1 MNVKNSDNTIE
12 QWDEEFDVVVVGFG
26 RAGAC
31 AAIEAS
37 DNGARVL
44 AIDRFTGG
52 GATKMSGGVIYSG
65 GGTRHQKAAGFRD
78 TPEKMYRYMMRE
90 MASNPAACC
99 DDEIDPAAM
108 KAFCAKSAGNID
120 WLESLGLVIPE
131 TYFPG
136 KTNQPPGGFGLYF
149 SGNEKQYEGNGSHIP
164 RGHVP
169 LGKGMSG
176 GFLYS
181 TLHRAALD
189 RGVTVRCRCRSEQ
202 LITDGSGAVTGIEVR
217 ELSRSP
223 LARAIHALLFNLG
236 FVSSK
241 SRRLLSLFEKRF
253 GKTARIRANGGV
265 IISTGGFVYNKK
277 KFNEYAP
284 AYSGCLPLGTAG
296 DDGSGMDLGM
306 SVGGVLSSVDVC
318 AASRFLYPPV
328 AFVSGVLANME
339 GKRFCDE
346 SLYGASISR
355 AVTLQPERRAYL
367 IIDSTM
373 HNDGRLQTK
382 RGEKLGSSVASILKG
397 EQNHIIY
404 RKLTTFVN
412 LHLNRKKSRTI
423 AGLAKKCGIPAE
435 TLERTVESYNR
446 QCDAGTDKEFQK
458 PADYLQKIVKPPFYA
473 IDCRIET
480 MKFPSTCLTMGGLK
494 VKGLT
499 SQAVRAD
506 GSVIPGLYA
515 AGRSAAGICSRSYVS
530 GFSLAD
536 CVFSGRNAGAH
547 AAGLAVKK
555 SPKTSKPSKAKKR
568 RP

>member
-1 MNVKNSDNTIE
+1 MNAKEPSTII
-12 QWDEEFDVVVVGFG
+12 QPWDEEFDVVVVGFG
-26 RAGAC
+26 GAGAC
-31 AAIEAS
+31 AAIEAADS
-37 DNGARVL
+37 GARVL
-44 AIDRFTGG
+44 VLDRFTGG

-65 GGTRHQKAAGFRD
+65 GGTKHQKAAGFKD

-90 MASNPAACC
+90 MASNPPSSSA
-99 DDEIDPAAM
+99 DEIDPSVM
-108 KAFCAKSAGNID
+108 KTFCAKSAGNIE
-120 WLESLGLVIPE
+120 WLEGLGLVIPE

-136 KTNQPPGGFGLYF
+136 KTNQPPGGFGLYY
-149 SGNEKQYEGNGSHIP
+149 SGNEKQYEASDSHVP

-169 LGKGMSG
+169 MGKGMSG

-189 RGVTVRCRCRSEQ
+189 RGVTVRYRCRSEK
-202 LITDGSGAVTGIEVR
+202 LITDDTGAVVGIEVR
-217 ELSRSP
+217 ALKQSP
-223 LARAIHALLFNLG
+223 LARALHGLLFNLG

-241 SRRLLSLFEKRF
+241 GRKLLAVVERKL
-253 GKTARIRANGGV
+253 GTTARIRAKGGV
-265 IISTGGFVYNKK
+265 IISTGGFVYDRK

-284 AYSGCLPLGTAG
+284 AYKGCLPLGTAG
-296 DDGSGMDLGM
+296 DDGSGLELGM
-306 SVGGVLSSVDVC
+306 NAGGVLSSVDVC

-355 AVTLQPERRAYL
+355 AVTQQPGRRAYL
-367 IIDSTM
+367 VIDSAM
-373 HNDGRLQTK
+373 HRDGRLQTK
-382 RGEKLGSSVASILKG
+382 REERLGNSIISILKG

-412 LHLNRKKSRTI
+412 LHMNRKKAGTI
-423 AGLAKKCGIPAE
+423 AALAKKCGIPE
-435 TLERTVESYNR
+435 DELVRTVESYNR
-446 QCDAGTDKEFQK
+446 LCDAGADREFAK
-458 PADYLQKIVKPPFYA
+458 PADYLQKIEKPPFYA

-536 CVFSGRNAGAH
+536 CIFSGRNAGAH
-547 AAGLAVKK
+547 AAAK
-555 SPKTSKPSKAKKR
+555 PKPARKAPASRGTGKR
-568 RP
+568 RS

>member
-1 MNVKNSDNTIE
+1 MNVKNTNQ

-26 RAGAC
+26 GAGAC
-31 AAIEAS
+31 AAIEAA

-52 GATKMSGGVIYSG
+52 GATRLSGGVIYSG
-65 GGTRHQKAAGFRD
+65 GGTRHQKAAGFND

-90 MASNPAACC
+90 MASNPACC
-99 DDEIDPAAM
+99 RDDEIDPAAM
-108 KAFCAKSAGNID
+108 KAFCERSSENID
-120 WLESLGLVIPE
+120 WLEGLGLVIPE

-149 SGNEKQYEGNGSHIP
+149 SGNEKQYSDKNAYIP

-176 GFLYS
+176 GYLYS
-181 TLHRAALD
+181 TLRKAALD
-189 RGVTVRCRCRSEQ
+189 RGVAFRSRCRSEKI
-202 LITDGSGAVTGIEVR
+202 ITDDSGAVAGIEVL
-217 ELSRSP
+217 ELNQSP
-223 LARAIHALLFNLG
+223 LATALHALLYNLG
-236 FVSSK
+236 FVSSR
-241 SRRLLSLFEKRF
+241 SRRLLARVEKRF
-253 GKTARIRANGGV
+253 GKTLRIRSRGGV
-265 IISTGGFVYNKK
+265 IISSGGFVYNRK

-306 SVGGVLSSVDVC
+306 DAGGTLSSVDVC

-328 AFVSGVLANME
+328 AFVSGLLSNME

-355 AVTLQPERRAYL
+355 AVTQQPERRAYL
-367 IIDSTM
+367 VIDSTQ
-373 HNDGRLQTK
+373 HRDGRLQTK
-382 RGEKLGSSVASILKG
+382 REEKLGNSLISVLKG
-397 EQNHIIY
+397 EQNHIVY

-412 LHLNRKKSRTI
+412 LHMNRKKAGTI

-435 TLERTVESYNR
+435 ALVRTVDSYNG
-446 QCDAGTDKEFQK
+446 QCSAGTDREFGK
-458 PADYLQKIVKPPFYA
+458 PADYLRRIEKPPFYA

-506 GSVIPGLYA
+506 GKAIPGLYA

-536 CVFSGRNAGAH
+536 CIFSGRNAGAH
-547 AAGLAVKK
+547 AAAQAGKK
-555 SPKTSKPSKAKKR
+555 AAAAGRGRR

>member
-328 AFVSGVLANME
+328 AFVSGVLANMR
-339 GKRFCDE
+339 GSAFATK
-346 SLYGASISR
+346 ASTAR
-355 AVTLQPERRAYL
+355 A
-367 IIDSTM
+367 
-373 HNDGRLQTK
+373 
-382 RGEKLGSSVASILKG
+382 
-397 EQNHIIY
+397 
-404 RKLTTFVN
+404 
-412 LHLNRKKSRTI
+412 
-423 AGLAKKCGIPAE
+423 
-435 TLERTVESYNR
+435 
-446 QCDAGTDKEFQK
+446 
-458 PADYLQKIVKPPFYA
+458 
-473 IDCRIET
+473 
-480 MKFPSTCLTMGGLK
+480 
-494 VKGLT
+494 
-499 SQAVRAD
+499 
-506 GSVIPGLYA
+506 
-515 AGRSAAGICSRSYVS
+515 SAAR
-530 GFSLAD
+530 
-536 CVFSGRNAGAH
+536 
-547 AAGLAVKK
+547 
-555 SPKTSKPSKAKKR
+555 
-568 RP
+568 

>member
-1 MNVKNSDNTIE
+1 MNSKQTNTAMR

-26 RAGAC
+26 GAGAC
-31 AAIEAS
+31 AAIEAADS
-37 DNGARVL
+37 GAKVL
-44 AIDRFTGG
+44 VIDRFTGG

-65 GGTRHQKAAGFRD
+65 GGTKHQKAAGFRD

-90 MASNPAACC
+90 MASNPAPSRA
-99 DDEIDPAAM
+99 DEIDPAVM
-108 KAFCAKSAGNID
+108 KTFCGKSAENIN

-149 SGNEKQYEGNGSHIP
+149 SGNEKQYEGDDSHIP

-181 TLHRAALD
+181 TLHRATLD
-189 RGVTVRCRCRSEQ
+189 RGITVRNRCRSEQ
-202 LITDGSGAVTGIEVR
+202 LITDESGAVTGIEVR
-217 ELSRSP
+217 ALSSSP
-223 LARAIHALLFNLG
+223 LATGLHALLFNLG

-241 SRRLLSLFEKRF
+241 SRKLLSLVEKRF
-253 GKTARIRANGGV
+253 GKTVRVRAKGGV
-265 IISTGGFVYNKK
+265 IISSGGFVYNKK
-277 KFNEYAP
+277 KFNELAP
-284 AYSGCLPLGTAG
+284 AYQGCLPLGTAG
-296 DDGSGMDLGM
+296 DDGSGMELGM
-306 SVGGVLSSVDVC
+306 GAGGVLSSVDVC

-328 AFVSGVLANME
+328 AFVSGVLANMD

-355 AVTLQPERRAYL
+355 AVTQQPQRRAYL

-373 HNDGRLQTK
+373 HRDGRLQTK
-382 RGEKLGSSVASILKG
+382 REEKLGNSLLSILKG

-412 LHLNRKKSRTI
+412 LHMNRKKANTI
-423 AGLAKKCGIPAE
+423 EGLAKKCGIPADMLAH
-435 TLERTVESYNR
+435 TIESYNK
-446 QCDAGTDKEFQK
+446 QCDAGADREFDK
-458 PADYLQKIVKPPFYA
+458 PADYLQKIKKPPFYA

-536 CVFSGRNAGAH
+536 CIFSGRNAGAH
-547 AAGLAVKK
+547 AAAQALKK
-555 SPKTSKPSKAKKR
+555 SPISNKTKKR
-568 RP
+568 RS

>member
-1 MNVKNSDNTIE
+1 MNVKQPGSTTQ
-12 QWDEEFDVVVVGFG
+12 QWDEEFDVVVAGFG
-26 RAGAC
+26 GAGAC
-31 AAIEAS
+31 AAIEAA
-37 DNGARVL
+37 DRGARVL
-44 AIDRFTGG
+44 AIDRFAGG

-90 MASNPAACC
+90 MASNPASSRV
-99 DDEIDPAAM
+99 DDIDPAAVRT
-108 KAFCAKSAGNID
+108 FCERSAENID
-120 WLESLGLVIPE
+120 WLERLGLVIPE

-149 SGNEKQYEGNGSHIP
+149 SGNEKQYSDKHSHIP

-169 LGKGMSG
+169 MGKGMSG

-189 RGVTVRCRCRSEQ
+189 RGVTVRTRWRCEK
-202 LITDGSGAVTGIEVR
+202 LVTDGSGAVIGIEALA
-217 ELSRSP
+217 LSQSAF
-223 LARAIHALLFNLG
+223 ARALHGLLYNLG
-236 FVSSK
+236 FISGAA
-241 SRRLLSLFEKRF
+241 RNLLGLVEKRF
-253 GKTARIRANGGV
+253 GTTVRIRARGGV
-265 IISTGGFVYNKK
+265 VIAAGGFVYNRR
-277 KFNEYAP
+277 KFREYAP
-284 AYSGCLPLGTAG
+284 AYGGCLPLGTAG
-296 DDGSGMDLGM
+296 DDGSGMELGLGA
-306 SVGGVLSSVDVC
+306 GGVLSSVDVC
-318 AASRFLYPPV
+318 AASRFIYPPV
-328 AFVSGVLANME
+328 AFVSGLLANID

-355 AVTLQPERRAYL
+355 AVTQQPGRRAYL
-367 IIDSTM
+367 VIDSSV
-373 HNDGRLQTK
+373 HRDGASQTSREERLGTSIK
-382 RGEKLGSSVASILKG
+382 SILMG
-397 EQNHIIY
+397 EMNHIIY

-423 AGLAKKCGIPAE
+423 AGLAQKCGIPPEA
-435 TLERTVESYNR
+435 LERTVESYNA
-446 QCDAGTDKEFQK
+446 QCAAG
-458 PADYLQKIVKPPFYA
+458 ADRAFGKAPGLLRTIETPPYYA
-473 IDCRIET
+473 IDCGIET
-480 MKFPSTCLTMGGLK
+480 LMFPSPCLTMGGLK

-547 AAGLAVKK
+547 AAAQARKK
-555 SPKTSKPSKAKKR
+555 AAAPGRKKKR
-568 RP
+568 PT